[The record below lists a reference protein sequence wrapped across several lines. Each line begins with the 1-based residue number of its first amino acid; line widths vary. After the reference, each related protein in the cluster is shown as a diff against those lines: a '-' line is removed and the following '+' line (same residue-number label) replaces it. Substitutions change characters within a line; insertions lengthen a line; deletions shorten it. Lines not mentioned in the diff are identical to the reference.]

1 MSKVN
6 FSIEGD
12 STTYVIP
19 LDLSEVTLQKYIDFC
34 NLEAKYLPKE
44 LKRLRELYT
53 ALTEIPVTDK
63 LDREPIEAE
72 IEELNTVVESFEY
85 RVPLL
90 EWYAAVVEFWTG
102 LPYDKIMGL
111 DNGGGMQVHQLQ
123 ALYYKLEQLNLP
135 PEKTE
140 YSNIIEWQGEAWY
153 LPSQFMRDATT
164 IEYLEA
170 SQFQKLADE
179 LAGNQWGV
187 MGKIMAIIVR
197 KKDEKYNSQLVA
209 DREQFFLSW
218 TMDKV
223 YQVAFFLLTRMEKL
237 TAVLGTYQA
246 AQTLSKLRQ
255 ESKT

>member
-1 MSKVN
+1 
-6 FSIEGD
+6 
-12 STTYVIP
+12 
-19 LDLSEVTLQKYIDFC
+19 
-34 NLEAKYLPKE
+34 
-44 LKRLRELYT
+44 
-53 ALTEIPVTDK
+53 
-63 LDREPIEAE
+63 
-72 IEELNTVVESFEY
+72 
-85 RVPLL
+85 
-90 EWYAAVVEFWTG
+90 
-102 LPYDKIMGL
+102 MGL